1 MASRRVRRAPSSR
14 SAERST
20 VKRGE
25 LIVLEGAEGVG
36 KTTQAG
42 RLVAEL
48 TRGGVSC
55 VHLREPG
62 GTSLGEAIRD
72 VLLRPFRTIAPTAEA
87 LLFMASR
94 AQLVYEKIVPALAAG
109 DVVVLDRFFLSTYA
123 YQIHARGLP
132 ADEVRA
138 ANQLAIGDI
147 VPTVTVVLHLPAN
160 EGLVRAGKRSEH
172 DYMEQ
177 LGDEFHARVGAAFDD
192 FATPD
197 WQRRHPEC
205 GPIVSV
211 DASGSEDDVFH
222 RIVAAINEY
231 APRLGAGLTA
241 ALEQEVAK

>member
-1 MASRRVRRAPSSR
+1 
-14 SAERST
+14 

-48 TRGGVSC
+48 TRRGIGC

-62 GTSLGEAIRD
+62 ATSLGEAIRG

-94 AQLVYEKIVPALAAG
+94 AQLVSEKIQPALSCG

-132 ADEVRA
+132 ADEVRV
-138 ANQLAIGDI
+138 ANRLATGDVI
-147 VPTVTVVLHLPAN
+147 PTITVVLRLPAN
-160 EGLVRAGKRSEH
+160 EGLARAGKRSEH

-177 LGDEFHARVGAAFDD
+177 LGGEFHDRVGRAFDEFV
-192 FATPD
+192 TPE
-197 WQRRHPEC
+197 WQARHPEC
-205 GPIVSV
+205 GPIASI
-211 DASGSEDDVFH
+211 DASGSADDVFR
-222 RIVAAINEY
+222 RIVAVITDH
-231 APRLGAGLTA
+231 APRLGAELTRA
-241 ALEQEVAK
+241 MEQEVAK

>member
-1 MASRRVRRAPSSR
+1 L
-14 SAERST
+14 AEQAK

-25 LIVLEGAEGVG
+25 LIVFEGAEGVG

-48 TRGGVSC
+48 TRRGIGC

-62 GTSLGEAIRD
+62 GTSIGEAVRGI
-72 VLLRPFRTIAPTAEA
+72 LLAPAQMRTARAEA

-94 AQLVYEKIVPALAAG
+94 AQLVSEKINPAFAAD

-123 YQIHARGLP
+123 YQIHGRGLP
-132 ADEVRA
+132 ESEVRA
-138 ANQLAIGDI
+138 ANQLAVGDL
-147 VPTVTVVLHLPAN
+147 VPTVTVVLHLPDN
-160 EGLVRAGKRSEH
+160 DGLARAGKRSGH

-192 FATPD
+192 FTTPE

-205 GPIVSV
+205 GPVVSV
-211 DASGSEDDVFH
+211 DASGSADDVFH
-222 RIVAAINEY
+222 RIIIAVGEY
-231 APRLGAGLTA
+231 VPRLRAELTA

>member
-1 MASRRVRRAPSSR
+1 MF
-14 SAERST
+14 
-20 VKRGE
+20 
-25 LIVLEGAEGVG
+25 EGAEGVG

-48 TRGGVSC
+48 THRGIGC

-62 GTSLGEAIRD
+62 GTSLGEAVRNI
-72 VLLRPFRTIAPTAEA
+72 LLAPTQTRTARAEA

-94 AQLVYEKIVPALAAG
+94 AQLVTEQVRPALAAG

-123 YQIHARGLP
+123 YQIHGRGLP
-132 ADEVRA
+132 GNEVRA
-138 ANQLAIGDI
+138 ANQLAVGDL
-147 VPTVTVVLHLPAN
+147 VPAVTLVLHLPDN
-160 EGLVRAGKRSEH
+160 DGLARAGKRSGH

-177 LGDEFHARVGAAFDD
+177 LGDEFHARVAAAFDD
-192 FATPD
+192 FATPE

-211 DASGSEDDVFH
+211 DAGGPPDDVFR
-222 RIVAAINEY
+222 RIVAAIGGY
-231 APRLGAGLTA
+231 APRLGAELTT

>member
-1 MASRRVRRAPSSR
+1 MN
-14 SAERST
+14 
-20 VKRGE
+20 RGE

-36 KTTQAG
+36 KTTQAR

-48 TRGGVSC
+48 TRSGLDC
-55 VHLREPG
+55 VHVREPG

-72 VLLRPFRTIAPTAEA
+72 VLLGPSRTVAPTAEA

-94 AQLVYEKIVPALAAG
+94 AQLVSEKIQPAVIAG
-109 DVVVLDRFFLSTYA
+109 NVVVLDRFFLSTYA
-123 YQIHARGLP
+123 YQIHGRGLP
-132 ADEVRA
+132 ANEVRA
-138 ANQLAIGDI
+138 ANHLAVGNL
-147 VPTVTVVLHLPAN
+147 VPTVTVVLHLPDN
-160 EGLVRAGKRSEH
+160 DGLARASKRSGH

-211 DASGSEDDVFH
+211 DAGGSPDDVFR
-222 RIVAAINEY
+222 RIVAAIGVY
-231 APRLGAGLTA
+231 APRLGVELTA